1 MRTATSTPLKFCK
14 KKTKETPKPPPKPKY
29 TDFYT
34 EIFSWGLDSHGQLG
48 LGLQENHFSADN
60 DH

>member
-14 KKTKETPKPPPKPKY
+14 KKPKETPKPPPKPKY

-48 LGLQENHFSADN
+48 LGLKENNFSAD
-60 DH
+60 DDQ

>member
-14 KKTKETPKPPPKPKY
+14 KKPKETPKPPPKPKY

-48 LGLQENHFSADN
+48 LGLQENHF
-60 DH
+60 